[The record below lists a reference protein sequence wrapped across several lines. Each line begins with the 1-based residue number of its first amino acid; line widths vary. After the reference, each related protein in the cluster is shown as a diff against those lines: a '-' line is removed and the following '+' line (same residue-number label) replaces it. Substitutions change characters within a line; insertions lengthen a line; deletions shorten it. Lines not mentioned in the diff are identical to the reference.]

1 MLPGIGGVEYL
12 VIAALIIIFVGPKDL
27 PAVLRTFGR
36 WWGKI
41 RNFSREFRSSINE
54 IAKETGVDDIKS
66 KVENTNPKNFTD
78 EMRDSINKNII
89 QSENQKKKMSDTNET
104 LDEGKQ
110 PLIQHLVE
118 LRSRLIKSLILIT
131 VMFVVA
137 YIFADTIYNFL
148 VQPYADAVQGESGRR
163 LIFTALHETF
173 LLI

>member
-36 WWGKI
+36 WWWGKI

-89 QSENQKKKMSDTNET
+89 QSENQKKENE
-104 LDEGKQ
+104 
-110 PLIQHLVE
+110 
-118 LRSRLIKSLILIT
+118 
-131 VMFVVA
+131 
-137 YIFADTIYNFL
+137 
-148 VQPYADAVQGESGRR
+148 
-163 LIFTALHETF
+163 
-173 LLI
+173 

>member
-27 PAVLRTFGR
+27 PTVLRTFGR

-89 QSENQKKKMSDTNET
+89 QSEKRKKENE
-104 LDEGKQ
+104 
-110 PLIQHLVE
+110 
-118 LRSRLIKSLILIT
+118 
-131 VMFVVA
+131 
-137 YIFADTIYNFL
+137 
-148 VQPYADAVQGESGRR
+148 
-163 LIFTALHETF
+163 
-173 LLI
+173 

>member
-27 PAVLRTFGR
+27 PAVLRTLGR

-89 QSENQKKKMSDTNET
+89 QSEKQKKENE
-104 LDEGKQ
+104 
-110 PLIQHLVE
+110 
-118 LRSRLIKSLILIT
+118 
-131 VMFVVA
+131 
-137 YIFADTIYNFL
+137 
-148 VQPYADAVQGESGRR
+148 
-163 LIFTALHETF
+163 
-173 LLI
+173 

>member
-41 RNFSREFRSSINE
+41 RNFSREFRSRINE

-89 QSENQKKKMSDTNET
+89 QSESQKKENE
-104 LDEGKQ
+104 
-110 PLIQHLVE
+110 
-118 LRSRLIKSLILIT
+118 
-131 VMFVVA
+131 
-137 YIFADTIYNFL
+137 
-148 VQPYADAVQGESGRR
+148 
-163 LIFTALHETF
+163 
-173 LLI
+173 

>member
-27 PAVLRTFGR
+27 PAVLRTLGR

-66 KVENTNPKNFTD
+66 KVENINPKNFTD

-89 QSENQKKKMSDTNET
+89 QSENQKKENE
-104 LDEGKQ
+104 
-110 PLIQHLVE
+110 
-118 LRSRLIKSLILIT
+118 
-131 VMFVVA
+131 
-137 YIFADTIYNFL
+137 
-148 VQPYADAVQGESGRR
+148 
-163 LIFTALHETF
+163 
-173 LLI
+173 

>member
-27 PAVLRTFGR
+27 PAVLRSFGNL
-36 WWGKI
+36 WGKI

-89 QSENQKKKMSDTNET
+89 QSENQKKENE
-104 LDEGKQ
+104 
-110 PLIQHLVE
+110 
-118 LRSRLIKSLILIT
+118 
-131 VMFVVA
+131 
-137 YIFADTIYNFL
+137 
-148 VQPYADAVQGESGRR
+148 
-163 LIFTALHETF
+163 
-173 LLI
+173 

>member
-27 PAVLRTFGR
+27 PAVLRTVGR

-89 QSENQKKKMSDTNET
+89 QSENQKKENE
-104 LDEGKQ
+104 
-110 PLIQHLVE
+110 
-118 LRSRLIKSLILIT
+118 
-131 VMFVVA
+131 
-137 YIFADTIYNFL
+137 
-148 VQPYADAVQGESGRR
+148 
-163 LIFTALHETF
+163 
-173 LLI
+173 